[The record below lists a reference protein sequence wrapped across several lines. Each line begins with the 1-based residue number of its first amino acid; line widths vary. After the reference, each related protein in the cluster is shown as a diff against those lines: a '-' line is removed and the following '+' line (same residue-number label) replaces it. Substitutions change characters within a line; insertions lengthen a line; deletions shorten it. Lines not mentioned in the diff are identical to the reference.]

1 METGLGGRAIEQSV
15 EDDLRR
21 LSNLSQYQAELS
33 DLESMPQSPERD
45 SLIKQYRDNLYG
57 YIKEERSYDP
67 ERGEWIV
74 TPKERIPGY
83 AEDRLVRL
91 IESGAELPP
100 LTGSR
105 DSGASDDEIMNQV
118 RLLTDS
124 YTQGNRLEQL
134 SKSPDF
140 QSLEPEQQVRQF
152 LSIDP
157 DAGLT
162 TNYYIGDDVSSGRY

>member
-1 METGLGGRAIEQSV
+1 
-15 EDDLRR
+15 
-21 LSNLSQYQAELS
+21 
-33 DLESMPQSPERD
+33 MPQSPERD

-57 YIKEERSYDP
+57 YIKKDRSYDP
-67 ERGEWIV
+67 EEASGLLLRR
-74 TPKERIPGY
+74 KRIPGY

-152 LSIDP
+152 LSI
-157 DAGLT
+157 T
-162 TNYYIGDDVSSGRY
+162 